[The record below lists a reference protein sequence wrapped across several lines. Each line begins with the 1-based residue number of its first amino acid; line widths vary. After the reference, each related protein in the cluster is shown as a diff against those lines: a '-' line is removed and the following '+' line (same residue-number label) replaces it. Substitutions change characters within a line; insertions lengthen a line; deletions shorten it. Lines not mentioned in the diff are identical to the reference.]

1 METSYWNAVVS
12 LFFCKFRRRGLYR
25 GFSSSL
31 VSLFIVLFFFL
42 VAAGANTLK
51 FQSGTRGGR
60 GLAAAAPVMISL
72 ASYRKIV
79 FFLPNFGFVND
90 AQNKQIKQKRQ
101 LKKRKEKKGKQK
113 KNAETFSTFHKKK
126 QHDVRGNF
134 LVKLLRLW
142 SWWSVFKIPRKGHW
156 LGNGVDGT
164 CFRTFKCVEKELK
177 RNLSEPEHASFD
189 IPGKTR

>member
-1 METSYWNAVVS
+1 MQSF
-12 LFFCKFRRRGLYR
+12 LFFFCKFRRRGLYR

-79 FFLPNFGFVND
+79 FFFF
-90 AQNKQIKQKRQ
+90 QILASLTM
-101 LKKRKEKKGKQK
+101 LKTSK
-113 KNAETFSTFHKKK
+113 
-126 QHDVRGNF
+126 
-134 LVKLLRLW
+134 
-142 SWWSVFKIPRKGHW
+142 
-156 LGNGVDGT
+156 
-164 CFRTFKCVEKELK
+164 
-177 RNLSEPEHASFD
+177 
-189 IPGKTR
+189 